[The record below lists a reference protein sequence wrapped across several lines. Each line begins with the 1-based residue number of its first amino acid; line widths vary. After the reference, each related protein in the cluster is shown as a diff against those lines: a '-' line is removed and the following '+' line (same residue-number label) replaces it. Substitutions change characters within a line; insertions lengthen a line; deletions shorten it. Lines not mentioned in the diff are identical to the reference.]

1 MTLRIA
7 LIASLFSFG
16 CAKDEDSG
24 AAGNACDAL
33 VASYCACEEIDEA
46 MCTAYGEAMSGS
58 TGSEAA
64 CEAAQTAFD
73 DLGGCDQ
80 YAI

>member
-24 AAGNACDAL
+24 GDACDAL
-33 VASYCACEEIDEA
+33 VASYCACDEIDDDMCAAYEEA
-46 MCTAYGEAMSGS
+46 MNGS

-73 DLGGCDQ
+73 AAGGCDQ
-80 YAI
+80 YAIPE